1 MQYLSDLL
9 LVVAALAIV
18 AVFAFKGFGFGGGN
32 GDGEGSGIADNSNT
46 VSVVEELEY
55 INVTVS
61 GNEYIYDNKK
71 VTLDELID
79 SIKSLDKN
87 GNVLYAGTFSK
98 TLAPGLM
105 KAHLLRHTKLLKP
118 NCRKTAS
125 ALSKHSK
132 EVQYEKVYY
141 CDTPACRMRRFGI
154 FRLSRNQQADKR
166 RTNGNVFRSKYGI

>member
-1 MQYLSDLL
+1 MKKINNKGAVPVGLIIL
-9 LVVAALAIV
+9 LVVAALAVV

-32 GDGEGSGIADNSNT
+32 GDSEGSADNSDA

-87 GNVLYAGTFSK
+87 LPVKIADEGSSL
-98 TLAPGLM
+98 
-105 KAHLLRHTKLLKP
+105 KAYKALKAKLSE
-118 NCRKTAS
+118 NSISFIEA
-125 ALSKHSK
+125 
-132 EVQYEKVYY
+132 Q
-141 CDTPACRMRRFGI
+141 
-154 FRLSRNQQADKR
+154 
-166 RTNGNVFRSKYGI
+166 

>member
-1 MQYLSDLL
+1 MKKINNKGAVPVGLIIL

-61 GNEYIYDNKK
+61 GNEYIYD
-71 VTLDELID
+71 

-87 GNVLYAGTFSK
+87 LPVKIADEGSSL
-98 TLAPGLM
+98 
-105 KAHLLRHTKLLKP
+105 KAYKALKAKLSE
-118 NCRKTAS
+118 NSISFIEA
-125 ALSKHSK
+125 
-132 EVQYEKVYY
+132 Q
-141 CDTPACRMRRFGI
+141 
-154 FRLSRNQQADKR
+154 
-166 RTNGNVFRSKYGI
+166 

>member
-1 MQYLSDLL
+1 MKKINNKGAVPVGLIIL

-18 AVFAFKGFGFGGGN
+18 AVFAFKGFGFG
-32 GDGEGSGIADNSNT
+32 GEGSGIADNSNT

-87 GNVLYAGTFSK
+87 LPVKIADEGSSL
-98 TLAPGLM
+98 
-105 KAHLLRHTKLLKP
+105 KAYKALKAKLSE
-118 NCRKTAS
+118 NSISFIEA
-125 ALSKHSK
+125 
-132 EVQYEKVYY
+132 Q
-141 CDTPACRMRRFGI
+141 
-154 FRLSRNQQADKR
+154 
-166 RTNGNVFRSKYGI
+166 

>member
-1 MQYLSDLL
+1 MKKINNKGAVPVGLIIL
-9 LVVAALAIV
+9 LVVAALAVV
-18 AVFAFKGFGFGGGN
+18 AVFAFKGFGF

-87 GNVLYAGTFSK
+87 LPVKIADEGSSL
-98 TLAPGLM
+98 
-105 KAHLLRHTKLLKP
+105 KAYKALKAKLSE
-118 NCRKTAS
+118 NSISFIEA
-125 ALSKHSK
+125 
-132 EVQYEKVYY
+132 Q
-141 CDTPACRMRRFGI
+141 
-154 FRLSRNQQADKR
+154 
-166 RTNGNVFRSKYGI
+166 